1 MALHF
6 KAFDLTV
13 CEKFAALRQVRSLV
27 LGAGAL
33 IARANAAP
41 EPSPHDYTEALTQIN
56 KALFIATDPDA
67 CDPLLA
73 PLATCYLYKG
83 HILLALNCIE
93 EARAA
98 YRKAATSKTSNFVGL
113 RDAGTNSQ
121 DEAKRL
127 LRRLDQSGI
136 AASRKKSSA
145 SAYRSGLVDGRPGA
159 LFMDIGPDGIE
170 LPITLRPGP
179 AKCPARLRR
188 VPGKLSLL

>member
-41 EPSPHDYTEALTQIN
+41 EPSPHDYSEALTQIN

-98 YRKAATSKTSNFVGL
+98 YKKAAASKTSNFAGL
-113 RDAGTNSQ
+113 KGAGTNSQ

-127 LRRLDQSGI
+127 LRKLDQSGTT
-136 AASRKKSSA
+136 ASRKGSSA
-145 SAYRSGLVDGRPGA
+145 STFRDGVVDGGSGVQF
-159 LFMDIGPDGIE
+159 LDIGPDGIE
-170 LPITLRPGP
+170 LPIILRPGP
-179 AKCPARLRR
+179 AKRPSRLRR